1 MPVRRPLRRNADSAC
16 ECPMRNRFDDS
27 YLRYR
32 HNLTQITRR
41 YARFASEDAGPNSV
55 IIDMTSMS
63 ADSRS
68 PDFPSLED
76 FGSDKSKLSFP
87 DFSWTSA
94 SGKESTS
101 KGSFPCSEPTD
112 ICISRCNSTKL
123 AFSMVEKTFSYP
135 VQRMAAFDETMQ
147 EVVLPEKE
155 TKMELLEVRCSPE
168 EQFGTKVKD
177 HAGAEDAK
185 IGERLQSK
193 ATAGGRS
200 ASASVPMKA
209 CAKNVR
215 KIKCVK
221 TKQKPEVTGF
231 PETDHVSQLVAEQK
245 TAVKGAESPT
255 PADSASKKSERQSND
270 EVIEKKSSRTKKAS
284 KKTKPKVNDEDA
296 AARLPMVDTQ
306 MCNAVV
312 KSKSARRKSVLK
324 LRFEKFP
331 QIVTHVVEVPVPQDS
346 MLCEPR
352 QKAASSQP
360 SKEEDEARLSYLF
373 DHMRLTDERIRLWF
387 DLHGDKYRNS

>member
-1 MPVRRPLRRNADSAC
+1 
-16 ECPMRNRFDDS
+16 MRNRFDDS

-101 KGSFPCSEPTD
+101 KGRFPCSEPTD

-147 EVVLPEKE
+147 EV
-155 TKMELLEVRCSPE
+155 RCSPE
-168 EQFGTKVKD
+168 EQFGTK
-177 HAGAEDAK
+177 DAK